1 MSWFKKAQ
9 KIIEEYEDISTY
21 MDIGHIDNK
30 TPNSPNVIWI
40 FYNGKIEAKEEISEE
55 DTHGTSFGKN
65 IKKMEN
71 FYKGRYEPDS
81 GSLSIST
88 PWQNR
93 GRPIP
98 NIVMK
103 SLYIKFPH
111 ITKVYKY

>member
-1 MSWFKKAQ
+1 
-9 KIIEEYEDISTY
+9 
-21 MDIGHIDNK
+21 
-30 TPNSPNVIWI
+30 
-40 FYNGKIEAKEEISEE
+40 
-55 DTHGTSFGKN
+55 
-65 IKKMEN
+65 MEN